1 LLSKEFGLLKLA
13 QIRLSFPGLSLQ
25 VGSDSLE
32 IDNLA
37 GKLPA
42 SALVEGHV
50 HPPISTR
57 AKHTLRDDIVLLES
71 LERYISNVS
80 TPEPGFQNTYPH
92 LKLLQLSE
100 FVLFVG
106 VGSLELDMN
115 ANSYPEDITI
125 TQKKAAF
132 ALTHS
137 IVIPECPVH

>member
-1 LLSKEFGLLKLA
+1 
-13 QIRLSFPGLSLQ
+13 
-25 VGSDSLE
+25 
-32 IDNLA
+32 
-37 GKLPA
+37 
-42 SALVEGHV
+42 
-50 HPPISTR
+50 
-57 AKHTLRDDIVLLES
+57 
-71 LERYISNVS
+71 
-80 TPEPGFQNTYPH
+80 
-92 LKLLQLSE
+92 LLQLSE